1 MPEPSLSAT
10 SYQLSAIETKLAA
23 EIAQLLDEKKVDVF
37 FGFKKAESPLH
48 PQPAFFTDSSQLS
61 DMVYN
66 GLCQNNLATFIPRY
80 PLGTR
85 IGLVVRGCENRS
97 VNHLIVEKQHARENI
112 FMVGIPCAGLVDWHK
127 VVDAFGEEMTAVT
140 ETDNEV
146 VINFRDR
153 QVLTPREQL
162 LHDSCLR
169 CVHPN
174 PLTADITIGEPK
186 PEGDPSIARQ
196 AVEQFSSLYNSEKLA
211 WFRKEAERC
220 IRCYACREAC
230 PMCYCTECF
239 VDHTEPR
246 WTEST
251 VSPAG
256 MQAWHIVR
264 AFHQSGRCV
273 SCGACERAC
282 PMDIKMT
289 YLTDKLN
296 ENMLAKYQFECGMD
310 DTTQPPFAAFNLD
323 DKKRFTL

>member
-1 MPEPSLSAT
+1 MPEPSQSVI
-10 SYQLSAIETKLAA
+10 SHQLSAIETKLAA
-23 EIAQLLDEKKVDVF
+23 EITQLLEEKKVDVF
-37 FGFKKAESPLH
+37 IGFKKAESPLH
-48 PQPAFFTDSSQLS
+48 PQPAFFTDPSQLS
-61 DMVYN
+61 LMVYN

-80 PLGTR
+80 PLGTK
-85 IGLVVRGCENRS
+85 IGMVVRGCENRS
-97 VNHLIVEKQHARENI
+97 VNQLVVEKQHPRENM
-112 FMVGIPCAGLVDWHK
+112 FLVGIPCAGLVDWHK
-127 VVDAFGEEMTAVT
+127 LVDIFGEEMTMVDET
-140 ETDNEV
+140 EDEV
-146 VINFRDR
+146 VVTFRDR
-153 QVLTPREQL
+153 EERAPRQQF

-174 PLTADITIGEPK
+174 PMTADITIGEPK
-186 PEGDPSIARQ
+186 PEGDPSIARL
-196 AVEQFSSLYNSEKLA
+196 AVKQFSSLYNSEKIA

-239 VDHTEPR
+239 VDHAEPR

-289 YLTDKLN
+289 YLTEKLN
-296 ENMLAKYQFECGMD
+296 EDMFAKYQFECGMD
-310 DTTQPPFAAFNLD
+310 VTTNPPFAAFDLD
-323 DKKRFTL
+323 DKKRFEL